1 MPSEEAR
8 RRADARVAALRA
20 SRQSASRDAGPNS
33 PTNRKPKDS
42 FQNSSSRV
50 TRAITPRRG
59 AGDVTTPGAGVLRSK
74 LEAAEAR
81 LASAVADREAR
92 LAEAEALR
100 RRAWASSVTGS
111 RGRDEIEAL
120 VRTVIAKS
128 EKVLREDD

>member
-1 MPSEEAR
+1 MGVGSEPA
-8 RRADARVAALRA
+8 
-20 SRQSASRDAGPNS
+20 

-59 AGDVTTPGAGVLRSK
+59 AGDAKTPGAGVLRSK

-92 LAEAEALR
+92 LAEAEALP

>member
-1 MPSEEAR
+1 MFVDEVE
-8 RRADARVAALRA
+8 ADAASPVGEAELILREVDPLGAGRV
-20 SRQSASRDAGPNS
+20 SR
-33 PTNRKPKDS
+33 
-42 FQNSSSRV
+42 
-50 TRAITPRRG
+50 RRG

-120 VRTVIAKS
+120 ARTVIAKS